1 MKFKFSQCKK
11 HKLNKQAIRIK
22 PKNDEESDQFFG
34 LINEAISQKR
44 PRSNSRQHKPKKLS
58 KMEQKSQHNYITSL
72 KEIQLTQNH
81 NESYCE
87 GIDEEIN
94 INRSVL
100 NFELIDAIEF
110 ENRIGRKQEQYKVY
124 RSFEGMINEE
134 QNNTIYHKYNQKSQE
149 NIRDNQTEY
158 LKSQGQQEILN
169 DYNVRSKRNVHQ
181 DNYNLILINSQGI
194 EAILNNFQNYFDS
207 YPLLKLRKYIV
218 LLLEILSQICEIII
232 LSRVYRYVMLIL
244 ITINIILLITKYY
257 SNFYEEYQQ
266 FFDTQQEVFFIIY
279 VLEICIR
286 VAGHNIVNFLCKFWN
301 IFDLLNVVILGLVTY
316 GLISFDFS
324 PLRAIRVLIFLS
336 QLSSQLQLTFKALIQ
351 SLRYMLEALLIVLI
365 FCVLFANV
373 GLHQFATAF
382 YNRCVY
388 LEDGFILT
396 DQYCGW
402 LDCPKYSTCINI
414 PIIFAQDQITN
425 FNNFINSFISII
437 RIITMDNWTDLMYP
451 TLYTL
456 SPLTWIYFVFVI
468 FIVGFFAF
476 NLIIAILKTYY
487 SHIVA
492 NYSQDQDDVRKE
504 QNDKIEINL
513 RFIKDLG
520 FYQKLKVLQKAK
532 LHTQQQQ
539 QLDCSQSQIINN
551 YTIKQPFLDQQMG
564 NQSIMSPQISARIVA
579 KSTAKKIQRFTKN
592 QIEKTQKKKQYAHV
606 LSARQ
611 KREMEE
617 LNNQQKSNF
626 IGKIKSSCK
635 LRYIILPK
643 RSLILEQTFQFQNS
657 NEEEMEIL
665 HQLQTHDVLG
675 WKVSVVFKDYVS
687 NSQSEVLGQKQ
698 EYLLKEKKLLTELQ
712 KIRSK
717 KINQFYF
724 DDEILKQYQNTC
736 NKMIRNSILP
746 INKTRRKIKLSTQ
759 TFEELRNDEI
769 QIISPKRQS
778 SKSSSVERKFRI
790 PRKTMHTIKQQKSDF
805 FFEFP
810 EYQEGEPFIYLNG
823 VKRNYESVSILIN
836 RTLEND
842 QLIIDTDDL
851 NTLFF
856 QYLKYRRLEIKNNAI
871 CKQNISFLDV
881 IKNKKL
887 NLLSIFKSL
896 NSKEIHIWM
905 IGFTG
910 LWKSIQLKIKMQ
922 LNNTFINLIFD
933 FSNLLSFCVLCSI
946 GYLDEQLIE
955 QINFYMTIQLII
967 QISLKLIS
975 QGIMLFGYES
985 ENILDSLII
994 ITQIIYNIITIIDIP
1009 FKENYGSEIKA
1020 LRATN
1025 AILLYR
1031 IIKYNQFVTRIMRIA
1046 KITFKKY
1053 LSLMFLML
1061 SIILIFSILGMQF
1074 FIENFQENQSLSQ
1087 LHSFKSFA
1095 KSWMTIFKIS
1105 TNDDAIGML
1114 KVVIKFQ
1121 KPWIGIL
1128 FYFITVFTINYL
1140 IYGLVMAVL
1149 LDAFSSELEMV
1160 VENQQDQSLILARKV
1175 GIYENIQ
1182 FDCQKD
1188 NFTQSEEEIVQEQ
1201 STQPTKSHSSKH
1213 HAKINIRDLP
1223 ETSKKLFM
1231 KKRKRQQFIY
1241 YEDTKCADSCFIFS
1255 YNNRFRKICYRI
1267 SKSIPFK
1274 ILNDVTIIIS
1284 VVFQIISH
1292 FELSNNQKLFDSNLN
1307 GYFKINLFLQNI
1319 VILSIFIIEII
1330 AKGFILDEGTIL
1342 RDFWKLV
1349 NMTYTTAYFLSFI
1362 STAPIFKLAHQLIF
1376 CRPLMMV
1383 NMFNSVQGVKNAM
1396 VKSLIQIINIVAVI
1410 LLVFMV
1416 FNVFAMHLY
1425 QQKMGYCEDLMNFHI
1440 SYSECQKQNKQWINH
1455 PYNFDNFVN
1464 GLFTLTM
1471 ISSLDA
1477 WGEIMQVCYNASNS
1491 NKGPSP
1497 FKIQWATYLLFVTF
1511 IFIGAMFFMGFLT
1524 GVLFT
1529 EFQKFTKKI
1538 ENKNL
1543 TQDQSQFI
1551 QICSIVLNQKPG
1563 YSHAPHSQIRKLAYK
1578 LAFSKY
1584 YKYYYNCILVTNSIV
1599 LCFLFDI
1606 NSQYTRNLANQ
1617 LYQLHAI
1624 IFTFDCIIKIMAY
1637 GVTRYLASRWR
1648 LFELIITVVSIAD
1661 FFYDVKKRWFHL
1673 FTNGSQDETI
1683 IYFARV
1689 FLICRDIKIL
1699 LIFQEFKGLQRLMR
1713 VLFFSSSLLLKILYI
1728 QLTIQATYALVGTRL
1743 FGHITKG
1750 RAIDEYYLNFRNF
1763 INAALVLFKC
1773 TTGDD
1778 WRALIIDCSGSNMYC
1793 LEDIQ
1798 QCGSGWAYLYFLSYY
1813 LLSNII
1819 VMNLFVLALV
1829 DQFESFF
1836 STTTNVIQTFVE
1848 NIDHF
1853 CNCWCRYTYDTK
1865 GLKMHTRYI
1874 GRFLLDLNQPL
1885 GAQKG
1890 DNIWDAAKDAF
1901 HFRIRAD
1908 KRSYVNF
1915 NELLYETLRYAFL
1928 EKVFKD
1934 GTPAGKAEMKLFDM
1948 AMKRKLNEK
1957 IKENQKGNEKQG
1969 DIKLFDSIDGSFD
1982 FKYSYQNFNILQEYL
1997 HLLIIF
2003 KTWKSY
2009 TINIFEKSKRGLQNY
2024 TEQSSDERYEYMQ
2037 SYSVHTKDGLQIMNE
2052 EKLYASQAIDEQN
2065 KEEIMQNFKESN
2077 KYRLT
2082 NYNSQNSST
2091 LHGVIYEPAGTNP
2104 TSIIR
2109 MQSTSLEAYNQSV
2122 QKSILKKK
2130 CQTLT
2135 LNDVLMYQNKQ
2146 KSNENKL
2153 T

>member
-1 MKFKFSQCKK
+1 MRPYRKSD
-11 HKLNKQAIRIK
+11 LERIV
-22 PKNDEESDQFFG
+22 DQ
-34 LINEAISQKR
+34 INLRGFQRGNYLVQGKR
-44 PRSNSRQHKPKKLS
+44 
-58 KMEQKSQHNYITSL
+58 EQKTQNNYITSL
-72 KEIQLTQNH
+72 KEIQLTQNQ

-87 GIDEEIN
+87 GIDEEVN

-100 NFELIDAIEF
+100 NFELIDAIEL
-110 ENRIGRKQEQYKVY
+110 ESRIGRKQEQSKVY
-124 RSFEGMINEE
+124 RSFEGLINDE
-134 QNNTIYHKYNQKSQE
+134 QNTSLYHRYNQKSQE
-149 NIRDNQTEY
+149 NIRDHQTEY
-158 LKSQGQQEILN
+158 VKSQGQQEILN
-169 DYNVRSKRNVHQ
+169 EYHVRSRRNVYE
-181 DNYNLILINSQGI
+181 DNYNLRLINSQGI
-194 EAILNNFQNYFDS
+194 EAILNNFHNYFDS

-218 LLLEILSQICEIII
+218 LLLELLSQICEMIIS
-232 LSRVYRYVMLIL
+232 SRVYRYVMLFI
-244 ITINIILLITKYY
+244 ITTNIILLITKYY
-257 SNFYEEYQQ
+257 GNFYEQYQE

-286 VAGHNIVNFLCKFWN
+286 VSGHNIVNFFCQFWN
-301 IFDLLNVVILGLVTY
+301 IFDLINVVILGLVTY

-365 FCVLFANV
+365 FCVLFANI

-382 YNRCVY
+382 YNKCVY
-388 LEDGFILT
+388 LEEGLILS

-402 LDCPKYSTCINI
+402 LDCPIYSTCINV
-414 PIIFAQDQITN
+414 PIIFAPDPITN

-451 TLYTL
+451 TLYTQ

-492 NYSQDQDDVRKE
+492 NYSQDQEDVRKE
-504 QNDKIEINL
+504 QDDQIEINL

-520 FYQKLKVLQKAK
+520 LYQKLKVLQRAK
-532 LHTQQQQ
+532 LHTQQQSQ
-539 QLDCSQSQIINN
+539 DSSQSQIINN
-551 YTIKQPFLDQQMG
+551 YTMKQPFLHQQGG
-564 NQSIMSPQISARIVA
+564 NSSILSPQISARIVA
-579 KSTAKKIQRFTKN
+579 KSTAKKIQRFAKS

-611 KREMEE
+611 RREMEE
-617 LNNQQKSNF
+617 LNDEKKTNF

-657 NEEEMEIL
+657 NEEEMDIL

-675 WKVSVVFKDYVS
+675 WKVSVVYKDYVS

-698 EYLLKEKKLLTELQ
+698 EYLLKEKKLVTELQ

-717 KINQFYF
+717 KIHQFYF

-736 NKMIRNSILP
+736 NKMIRSSILP
-746 INKTRRKIKLSTQ
+746 INKTKRKIQVQSQ

-769 QIISPKRQS
+769 EILSPKRQS
-778 SKSSSVERKFRI
+778 SKSSSVERKFRSQ
-790 PRKTMHTIKQQKSDF
+790 RKTMLTIKKQRSDF

-810 EYQEGEPFIYLNG
+810 EYQEGEPFIFLNG

-836 RTLEND
+836 RTLENE
-842 QLIIDTDDL
+842 QEIPDTEDL
-851 NTLFF
+851 NSLFF
-856 QYLKYRRLEIKNNAI
+856 QYLKYRRLEIKNNVI
-871 CKQNISFLDV
+871 FKQNISLLDV

-887 NLLSIFKSL
+887 SLLSIFRSL

-910 LWKSIQLKIKMQ
+910 LWKSFQLKIKMW
-922 LNNTFINLIFD
+922 LNNSFINLVFD

-946 GYLDEQLIE
+946 GFLDDELIE
-955 QINFYMTIQLII
+955 QINLYMTFQLIV

-975 QGIMLFGYES
+975 QGIILFGQEG
-985 ENILDSLII
+985 ENILDSMVI
-994 ITQIIYNIITIIDIP
+994 ITQIIYIIIISTEIP
-1009 FKENYGSEIKA
+1009 QKDNYASEIKA

-1074 FIENFQENQSLSQ
+1074 FIENFQENESLSQ

-1095 KSWMTIFKIS
+1095 KSWMTIFNIS
-1105 TNDDAIGML
+1105 TNDDAVGML

-1121 KPWIGIL
+1121 QPWIGIL

-1149 LDAFSSELEMV
+1149 LDAFSSELERV
-1160 VENQQDQSLILARKV
+1160 VEKQQDQSLILARKV
-1175 GIYENIQ
+1175 GIQENIQ
-1182 FDCQKD
+1182 FDSQ
-1188 NFTQSEEEIVQEQ
+1188 NNNITQNEEEQYLIFVIFRVKEQ

-1223 ETSKKLFM
+1223 ETSQKLFI
-1231 KKRKRQQFIY
+1231 KKRKRYQLIY

-1267 SKSIPFK
+1267 SKSLPFK
-1274 ILNDVTIIIS
+1274 LLNDVTIIIS
-1284 VVFQIISH
+1284 VVFQILSD
-1292 FELSNNQKLFDSNLN
+1292 FQLSNNQQLFDSSLN
-1307 GYFKINLFLQNI
+1307 QYFEVILLIQNI
-1319 VILSIFIIEII
+1319 VILAIFIVEII
-1330 AKGFILDEGTIL
+1330 AKGFILNEGTIL

-1362 STAPIFKLAHQLIF
+1362 SSAPILKQAHHLIF

-1383 NMFNSVQGVKNAM
+1383 NMFGSVQGVKNAM

-1410 LLVFMV
+1410 LFVFMV

-1425 QQKMGYCEDLMNFHI
+1425 QKKMGYCEDLMNFHI

-1491 NKGPSP
+1491 STGPSP

-1563 YSHAPHSQIRKLAYK
+1563 YSHAPHSTIRKLAYK
-1578 LAFSKY
+1578 LVFSKY
-1584 YKYYYNCILVTNSIV
+1584 YKYLYNCILVTNSIA

-1606 NSQYTRNLANQ
+1606 HSQYTRNLANQ

-1637 GVTRYLASRWR
+1637 GVTRYMSSRWR
-1648 LFELIITVVSIAD
+1648 LFELIITVISIAD
-1661 FFYDVKKRWFHL
+1661 FMYDLKKRWFHL
-1673 FTNGSQDETI
+1673 FTNGSQDQFI
-1683 IYFARV
+1683 IYIAKV

-1713 VLFFSSSLLLKILYI
+1713 VLFFTSSLLVKILYI

-1743 FGHITKG
+1743 FDTYIHVQG

-1778 WRALIIDCSGSNMYC
+1778 WRALIIDCSRSNMYC
-1793 LEDIQ
+1793 RDDVQ
-1798 QCGSGWAYLYFLSYY
+1798 QCGSGWAYSYFLSYY
-1813 LLSNII
+1813 LLSNIV

-1901 HFRIRAD
+1901 NFRIRAD

-1915 NELLYETLRYAFL
+1915 NELLYETLRFAFL
-1928 EKVFKD
+1928 DKVFKD
-1934 GTPAGKAEMKLFDM
+1934 GTQAGKAEMKLFDM

-1957 IKENQKGNEKQG
+1957 MKERQKSGQTQG

-2024 TEQSSDERYEYMQ
+2024 TEQSSDERYEYISQ
-2037 SYSVHTKDGLQIMNE
+2037 FSVHTKDGLQGLNE

-2091 LHGVIYEPAGTNP
+2091 LQGVVYEPAGTNP

-2109 MQSTSLEAYNQSV
+2109 MQSTSLDPQGVSR
-2122 QKSILKKK
+2122 SILKKK

-2135 LNDVLMYQNKQ
+2135 LNDVLLYQNKQ
-2146 KSNENKL
+2146 KQNENKL
-2153 T
+2153 N

>member
-1 MKFKFSQCKK
+1 MSSKI
-11 HKLNKQAIRIK
+11 KL
-22 PKNDEESDQFFG
+22 KNEEESDQFFG

-44 PRSNSRQHKPKKLS
+44 PRSNSRQNKPKKLS
-58 KMEQKSQHNYITSL
+58 KREQKTQNNYITSI
-72 KEIQLTQNH
+72 KEIQLNKNQ

-87 GIDEEIN
+87 GIDEDII

-100 NFELIDAIEF
+100 NFDLIDAIEF
-110 ENRIGRKQEQYKVY
+110 ENSNCRKQEHYKVY
-124 RSFEGMINEE
+124 KSFEGMINEE
-134 QNNTIYHKYNQKSQE
+134 QNNSVYYKNNQKSQE
-149 NIRDNQTEY
+149 NIRDNQTEF
-158 LKSQGQQEILN
+158 LKSQGLLEILN
-169 DYNVRSKRNVHQ
+169 EYNVESKKNIHD

-194 EAILNNFQNYFDS
+194 EAILNNFHNYFDP
-207 YPLLKLRKYIV
+207 YPFLKLRKYIV
-218 LLLEILSQICEIII
+218 LLLEILSQICYNIISSKI
-232 LSRVYRYVMLIL
+232 YRYVMLVL
-244 ITINIILLITKYY
+244 ITINIIFLITKYY
-257 SNFYEEYQQ
+257 SNLYELYQS
-266 FFDTQQEVFFIIY
+266 FFDSQQQVFFIIY
-279 VLEICIR
+279 VLEISIR
-286 VAGHNIVNFLCKFWN
+286 IVGHNIINFCCEFWN

-351 SLRYMLEALLIVLI
+351 SFQYMLEALLIVLI
-365 FCVLFANV
+365 FCVFFANV
-373 GLHQFATAF
+373 GHHQFATSF

-388 LEDGFILT
+388 LEYGYVLT

-402 LDCPKYSTCINI
+402 LDCPDNSQCINI
-414 PIIFAQDQITN
+414 PIIFAPDPITN

-487 SHIVA
+487 SHIVSG
-492 NYSQDQDDVRKE
+492 YSQDQENIKKGQIE
-504 QNDKIEINL
+504 QIKINL
-513 RFIKDLG
+513 RFIKNLG
-520 FYQKLKVLQKAK
+520 LYQKLKVLQKAK
-532 LHTQQQQ
+532 LHSQQQ
-539 QLDCSQSQIINN
+539 DYSQFSNQS
-551 YTIKQPFLDQQMG
+551 TIKQPFLQQQTV
-564 NQSIMSPQISARIVA
+564 NSSIISPQVQARIVA
-579 KSTAKKIQRFTKN
+579 KSTAKKIQRFVKK
-592 QIEKTQKKKQYAHV
+592 QIEQTQKKKQYAHF

-611 KREMEE
+611 RKEMEE
-617 LNNQQKSNF
+617 LNNQKKNNF
-626 IGKIKSSCK
+626 IGKIKSSCT

-643 RSLILEQTFQFQNS
+643 RSLILEQTLQFQNQ
-657 NEEEMEIL
+657 NDDEMEIL

-675 WKVSVVFKDYVS
+675 WKVQIVFKDYVS
-687 NSQSEVLGQKQ
+687 NSQGEVLGQKQ
-698 EYLLKEKKLLTELQ
+698 EYLLKEKKLISELQ

-724 DDEILKQYQNTC
+724 DNENLKQFYYNC
-736 NKMIRNSILP
+736 KKKIRNTSLP
-746 INKTRRKIKLSTQ
+746 INKTNRKIQFQTQ
-759 TFEELRNDEI
+759 TFEELRDDEI
-769 QIISPKRQS
+769 QISSPKRQS
-778 SKSSSVERKFRI
+778 SSFERKFKF
-790 PRKTMHTIKQQKSDF
+790 PRKTIQSLKQQKSDF

-810 EYQEGEPFIYLNG
+810 EYQEGEAFIVLNG
-823 VKRNYESVSILIN
+823 DKRNYASVSILIN
-836 RTLEND
+836 RTLENE
-842 QLIIDTDDL
+842 QIITDTEDL
-851 NTLFF
+851 NSLFF
-856 QYLKYRRLEIKNNAI
+856 QYLKYRRMEIKENVI
-871 CKQNISFLDV
+871 YKKNISFFDV
-881 IKNKKL
+881 LKNKKL
-887 NLLSIFKSL
+887 NLISIFRSL
-896 NSKEIHIWM
+896 NSKETHIWM

-910 LWKSIQLKIKMQ
+910 LWKSFQLKIKM
-922 LNNTFINLIFD
+922 LINNSLINLIFD
-933 FSNLLSFCVLCSI
+933 FSNLVSFCVLCSI
-946 GYLDEQLIE
+946 GFLEEKVIE
-955 QINFYMTIQLII
+955 QINFSMTIQLII
-967 QISLKLIS
+967 QIILKLIS
-975 QGIMLFGYES
+975 QGIILFGSEG

-994 ITQIIYNIITIIDIP
+994 ITQIIYSIMTSMDIP
-1009 FKENYGSEIKA
+1009 LKENFASELKT
-1020 LRATN
+1020 LRASN

-1046 KITFKKY
+1046 RITFKKY

-1074 FIENFQENQSLSQ
+1074 FIENFKENESLSQ

-1095 KSWMTIFKIS
+1095 KSWMTIFNIS
-1105 TNDDAIGML
+1105 TNDDAVGML

-1128 FYFITVFTINYL
+1128 FYLITVFTINYL

-1149 LDAFSSELEMV
+1149 LDAFSSELERV
-1160 VENQQDQSLILARKV
+1160 VENQQDQSLFLAKKV
-1175 GIYENIQ
+1175 GIQENIQ
-1182 FDCQKD
+1182 LNCQQEML
-1188 NFTQSEEEIVQEQ
+1188 TEIQENQ
-1201 STQPTKSHSSKH
+1201 AQESSTQPTKSHSSKRRT
-1213 HAKINIRDLP
+1213 KINIRDLP
-1223 ETSKKLFM
+1223 ETSQKLFM
-1231 KKRKRQQFIY
+1231 KKRKRQKFVY
-1241 YEDTKCADSCFIFS
+1241 YEDTKCAESCFMFS
-1255 YNNRFRKICYRI
+1255 YNNRFRKICYRVCR
-1267 SKSIPFK
+1267 SLPFK
-1274 ILNDVTIIIS
+1274 IINDVTIIIS
-1284 VVFQIISH
+1284 VVFQILAH
-1292 FELSNNQKLFDSNLN
+1292 FQLSKKYLLLGSNMDSYLET
-1307 GYFKINLFLQNI
+1307 NLFIQNFI
-1319 VILSIFIIEII
+1319 ILVIFIIEII
-1330 AKGFILDEGTIL
+1330 AKGFILNEGTIL

-1349 NMTYTTAYFLSFI
+1349 NMTYTTSYFLSFI
-1362 STAPIFKLAHQLIF
+1362 SQAPILKVALNLIF

-1383 NMFNSVQGVKNAM
+1383 NMFDSVQGVKNAM
-1396 VKSLIQIINIVAVI
+1396 VKSLYQIINIVAVI

-1425 QQKMGYCEDLMNFHI
+1425 QNKMGYCDNLMNFDI
-1440 SYSECQKQNKQWINH
+1440 SYSECQRENKQWINH
-1455 PYNFDNFVN
+1455 PYNFDNLIN

-1477 WGEIMQVCYNASNS
+1477 WGEIMQVCYNASNL
-1491 NKGPSP
+1491 NAGPSP
-1497 FKIQWATYLLFVTF
+1497 FAIQWATYLLFVSF

-1551 QICSIVLNQKPG
+1551 QICSIVIEQKPN
-1563 YSHAPHSQIRKLAYK
+1563 YSHTPHSKIRKLAYK
-1578 LAFSKY
+1578 IVFSQI
-1584 YKYYYNCILVTNSIV
+1584 YKYFYNCILVTNSIV

-1606 NSQYTRNLANQ
+1606 RTVYTRNLAND
-1617 LYQLHAI
+1617 LYQLHAVVFAI
-1624 IFTFDCIIKIMAY
+1624 DCIIKILAY
-1637 GVTRYLASRWR
+1637 GVTRYLASSWR
-1648 LFELIITVVSIAD
+1648 LIELIITIISLAD
-1661 FFYDVKKRWFHL
+1661 FSYDLKNKWFHH
-1673 FTNGSQDETI
+1673 FTNGSQEEII
-1683 IYFARV
+1683 IYFARI
-1689 FLICRDIKIL
+1689 FLIFRDIKIL

-1713 VLFFSSSLLLKILYI
+1713 VLFFSSSLLVKILYI
-1728 QLTIQATYALVGTRL
+1728 QITIQATYALIGTRL

-1750 RAIDEYYLNFRNF
+1750 SAIDEYYLNFRNF
-1763 INAALVLFKC
+1763 INSALVLFKC

-1778 WRALIIDCSGSNMYC
+1778 WRALIIDCSRSNIYC
-1793 LEDIQ
+1793 HQDSQ

-1865 GLKMHTRYI
+1865 GQKMHTRYI

-1928 EKVFKD
+1928 EKVFKE
-1934 GTPAGKAEMKLFDM
+1934 GSQAGRTEMKLFDM
-1948 AMKRKLNEK
+1948 AMKRKLNYK
-1957 IKENQKGNEKQG
+1957 TKENQTDFEFKG
-1969 DIKLFDSIDGSFD
+1969 DIRQLDSIDSSFN

-2009 TINIFEKSKRGLQNY
+2009 SKNLFEKSKRGLQNF
-2024 TEQSSDERYEYMQ
+2024 TEQSSDDQYDYMQ
-2037 SYSVHTKDGLQIMNE
+2037 SYSLHTKDGLQGQSE

-2065 KEEIMQNFKESN
+2065 KQEILQNFIESN

-2091 LHGVIYEPAGTNP
+2091 FHGVIYQPAVTNNNHLN
-2104 TSIIR
+2104 R
-2109 MQSTSLEAYNQSV
+2109 MQSTCLEAYNQANYR
-2122 QKSILKKK
+2122 SILKKK

-2135 LNDVLMYQNKQ
+2135 LNDIRNCQNNK
-2146 KSNENKL
+2146 KSNQNQL